1 MKKSFILV
9 LLTFTLVFTGCTV
22 GVVDNLHSDRDD
34 LPAYDNIISQ
44 EVVIGDEL
52 IYGSEFSFENVYEA
66 ILGEIDNTARSVN
79 SSRSAYSDENY
90 FELTEDDII
99 EMVYFS
105 VQPSSVDS
113 LKLINEKMGFLNPV
127 ELDKDI
133 IQACDPD
140 MLIFKTTEID
150 DTKNIENYVNF
161 ETKYYYIIA
170 KDVADEM
177 SLILE
182 NFSVIEDFEMIS
194 ETAIQRIS
202 DVCHEYS
209 EEYDYDS
216 RGIFAN
222 IWGGIKKAAKTVA
235 NAVSTIS
242 KTVVD
247 FIIKPYEISGTLK
260 YTYNNQTLPAYGIN
274 VKNVTIGGN
283 NYVTNIDGKFNLGSR
298 TDSAGL
304 CFIWLD
310 YENEACKLTNFLGVT
325 ASTLVKTALPSYLQN
340 VTITSSSDYANAKMA
355 ICSDMYSRYNDE
367 SKRHSNIPQ
376 AVVWTTELGNGTS
389 SAPTFHYRGANLLPD
404 IILTGVTAS
413 SEKYA
418 IGKLQTLHH
427 EYTHFLHCVYTKNK
441 NNFWDNVVESEFN
454 MTIESIKNMILSLDF
469 DFSKVNIYDF
479 SNPYVNF
486 TENLAEWYSLV
497 GCYKK
502 GMVGTKLYPEYG
514 NGTSC
519 SDSVFKNQVLFN
531 YIVMSL
537 TNDKKYSE
545 FSDEIITLIDKDN
558 ITTFDELYAS
568 LIRQYPSK
576 KTIIRFI
583 FENNY
588 IVYGGQA
595 GNIINY

>member
-34 LPAYDNIISQ
+34 LTAYDNIISQ

-113 LKLINEKMGFLNPV
+113 LKLINKKMGFLNPV

-140 MLIFKTTEID
+140 ILIFKTTEID
-150 DTKNIENYVNF
+150 DTENIENYVNF
-161 ETKYYYIIA
+161 ETKYYYIIT

-222 IWGGIKKAAKTVA
+222 IWGGIKNAAKTVA
-235 NAVSTIS
+235 NAVSTIT

-413 SEKYA
+413 SEK
-418 IGKLQTLHH
+418 
-427 EYTHFLHCVYTKNK
+427 
-441 NNFWDNVVESEFN
+441 N
-454 MTIESIKNMILSLDF
+454 ML
-469 DFSKVNIYDF
+469 
-479 SNPYVNF
+479 
-486 TENLAEWYSLV
+486 
-497 GCYKK
+497 
-502 GMVGTKLYPEYG
+502 
-514 NGTSC
+514 
-519 SDSVFKNQVLFN
+519 
-531 YIVMSL
+531 
-537 TNDKKYSE
+537 
-545 FSDEIITLIDKDN
+545 
-558 ITTFDELYAS
+558 
-568 LIRQYPSK
+568 
-576 KTIIRFI
+576 
-583 FENNY
+583 
-588 IVYGGQA
+588 
-595 GNIINY
+595 

>member
-1 MKKSFILV
+1 MLTALLNLSAVCTLNLLLFLCRFTHSFY
-9 LLTFTLVFTGCTV
+9 
-22 GVVDNLHSDRDD
+22 
-34 LPAYDNIISQ
+34 P
-44 EVVIGDEL
+44 
-52 IYGSEFSFENVYEA
+52 
-66 ILGEIDNTARSVN
+66 
-79 SSRSAYSDENY
+79 
-90 FELTEDDII
+90 DI
-99 EMVYFS
+99 
-105 VQPSSVDS
+105 
-113 LKLINEKMGFLNPV
+113 
-127 ELDKDI
+127 
-133 IQACDPD
+133 
-140 MLIFKTTEID
+140 LIFKTTEID
-150 DTKNIENYVNF
+150 DTENIENYVNF
-161 ETKYYYIIA
+161 ETKYYYIIT

-222 IWGGIKKAAKTVA
+222 IWGGIKNAAKTVA
-235 NAVSTIS
+235 NAVSTIT